1 MLNHACQHQLSSLSA
16 SKREQPPWVQPSDHT
31 DPHTTPENLKESTPR
46 PGHNHAKDSS
56 RAETMNLQSQE
67 HLLAPFDSLV
77 WMYPESSLVKVLAN
91 VTDSTR
97 FTTVFVDL
105 YLPFFFLF
113 SQQLII

>member
-1 MLNHACQHQLSSLSA
+1 
-16 SKREQPPWVQPSDHT
+16 
-31 DPHTTPENLKESTPR
+31 
-46 PGHNHAKDSS
+46 
-56 RAETMNLQSQE
+56 MNLQSQE

-91 VTDSTR
+91 VTDSAR

-113 SQQLII
+113 HYNERNRKCKSITFPVF